1 MRTWPTDTAQVSL
14 SIGRTITERLARTPG
29 ILLSAYAIVAAF
41 STYSCMYAFRKPFTA
56 TGYEDVADMWGLKFK
71 SAIVIAQ
78 VIGYTLSKFIGI
90 KVVSEMGRSR
100 RGLAILMLIGISE
113 LALVGFGLVPVDY
126 KFLFLFLNGIPL
138 GMVWGLVFSF
148 LEGRRYTELMGAGLC
163 ASFIFASGFVKT
175 VGRALLMAGV
185 PEFWMPAVTGLVF
198 ALPTLFFV
206 WMLSLL
212 PDPNA
217 EDVALRTERLPM
229 KGPERRAFFRK
240 FAFGLT
246 ALILFYVS
254 LTAFRDF
261 RDNFMA
267 ELLTALGFGETPGI
281 FTATEVPVTIGV
293 LVLLASI
300 MFIRDNMRALMVN
313 HGVIAFGAVVVGAS
327 TWLFHQGAIG
337 AVTWIILT
345 GFGAYTSYIPFNCI
359 LFERL
364 IAAFRYPSNA
374 GFLIYLAD
382 AFGYLGSVTVLLYK
396 DFFVSQLDWLS
407 FFTYACYA
415 VSASGVMFTLAA
427 LLYFLRKAKQA
438 DVA

>member
-1 MRTWPTDTAQVSL
+1 
-14 SIGRTITERLARTPG
+14 
-29 ILLSAYAIVAAF
+29 
-41 STYSCMYAFRKPFTA
+41 MYAFRKPFTA
-56 TGYEDVADMWGLKFK
+56 SGYDDVQDMWGLKFK

-78 VIGYTLSKFIGI
+78 VLGYTLSKFIGI
-90 KVVSEMGRSR
+90 KVVSEMGRNK
-100 RGLAILMLIGISE
+100 RGLAILALIAISE
-113 LALVGFGLVPVDY
+113 VALLGFALVPVEI

-163 ASFIFASGFVKT
+163 TSFIFASGFVKT
-175 VGRALLMAGV
+175 VGKFLMVNGV
-185 PEFWMPAVTGLVF
+185 SEFWMPAATGLVF
-198 ALPTLFFV
+198 ALPMVFFV
-206 WMLSLL
+206 WMLGLL
-212 PDPNA
+212 PNPNA

-229 KGPERRAFFRK
+229 KGPERKAFFKK

-246 ALILFYVS
+246 ALIIFYVA

-293 LVLLASI
+293 LVLLAFLMLI
-300 MFIRDNMRALMVN
+300 KNNMRALMIN
-313 HGVIAFGAVVVGAS
+313 HIIIAFGALVVGAS
-327 TWLFHQGAIG
+327 TWLFHNESIS
-337 AVTWIILT
+337 AVWWIILT

-364 IAAFRYPSNA
+364 IAAFKYPSNA

-396 DFFVSQLDWLS
+396 DFFVSELDWVT
-407 FFTYACYA
+407 FFTYACYG
-415 VSASGVMFTLAA
+415 VSGSGILFTTAA
-427 LLYFLRKAKQA
+427 LVYFQRKKASIG
-438 DVA
+438 

>member
-1 MRTWPTDTAQVSL
+1 
-14 SIGRTITERLARTPG
+14 
-29 ILLSAYAIVAAF
+29 
-41 STYSCMYAFRKPFTA
+41 MYAFRKPFTA
-56 TGYEDVADMWGLKFK
+56 SGYDDVQDMWGLKFK

-78 VIGYTLSKFIGI
+78 VLGYTLSKFIGI
-90 KVVSEMGRSR
+90 KVVSEMGRNK
-100 RGLAILMLIGISE
+100 RGLAILALIAISE
-113 LALVGFGLVPVDY
+113 VALLGFAVVPVEI

-163 ASFIFASGFVKT
+163 TSFIFASGFVKT
-175 VGRALLMAGV
+175 VGKFLMVNGV
-185 PEFWMPAVTGLVF
+185 SEFWMPAATGLVF
-198 ALPTLFFV
+198 ALPMVFFV
-206 WMLSLL
+206 WMLGLL
-212 PDPNA
+212 PNPNA

-229 KGPERRAFFRK
+229 KGPERKAFFKK

-246 ALILFYVS
+246 ALIIFYVA

-293 LVLLASI
+293 LVLLAFL
-300 MFIRDNMRALMVN
+300 MFIKNNMRALMIN
-313 HGVIAFGAVVVGAS
+313 HIIIAFGALVVGAS
-327 TWLFHQGAIG
+327 TWLFHNESIS
-337 AVTWIILT
+337 AVWWIILT

-364 IAAFRYPSNA
+364 IAAFKYPSNA

-396 DFFVSQLDWLS
+396 DFFVSELDWVT
-407 FFTYACYA
+407 FFTYACYG
-415 VSASGVMFTLAA
+415 VSGSGILFTTAA
-427 LLYFLRKAKQA
+427 LVYFQRKKNEMNG
-438 DVA
+438 

>member
-1 MRTWPTDTAQVSL
+1 
-14 SIGRTITERLARTPG
+14 
-29 ILLSAYAIVAAF
+29 
-41 STYSCMYAFRKPFTA
+41 MYAFRKPFTA
-56 TGYEDVADMWGLKFK
+56 SGYDDVQDMWGLKFK

-78 VIGYTLSKFIGI
+78 VLGYTLSKFIGI
-90 KVVSEMGRSR
+90 KVVSEMGRNK
-100 RGLAILMLIGISE
+100 RGLAILALIAISE
-113 LALVGFGLVPVDY
+113 VALLGFAIVPVEV

-163 ASFIFASGFVKT
+163 TSFIFASGFVKT
-175 VGRALLMAGV
+175 VGKFLMVNGV
-185 PEFWMPAVTGLVF
+185 SEFWMPAATGLVF
-198 ALPTLFFV
+198 ALPMVFFV
-206 WMLSLL
+206 WMLGLL
-212 PDPNA
+212 PNPNA

-229 KGPERRAFFRK
+229 KGPERKAFFKK

-246 ALILFYVS
+246 ALIIFYVA

-293 LVLLASI
+293 LVLLAFL
-300 MFIRDNMRALMVN
+300 MFIKNNMRALMIN
-313 HGVIAFGAVVVGAS
+313 HIIIAFGALVVGAS
-327 TWLFHQGAIG
+327 TWLFHNESIS
-337 AVTWIILT
+337 AVWWIILT

-364 IAAFRYPSNA
+364 IAAFKYPSNA

-396 DFFVSQLDWLS
+396 DFFVSELDWVT
-407 FFTYACYA
+407 FFTYACYG
-415 VSASGVMFTLAA
+415 VSGSGILFTTAA
-427 LLYFLRKAKQA
+427 LVYFQRKKNEMNG
-438 DVA
+438 

>member
-1 MRTWPTDTAQVSL
+1 
-14 SIGRTITERLARTPG
+14 
-29 ILLSAYAIVAAF
+29 
-41 STYSCMYAFRKPFTA
+41 MYAFRKPFTA
-56 TGYEDVADMWGLKFK
+56 TGYDDVHDMWGLKFK
-71 SAIVIAQ
+71 SALVIAQ
-78 VIGYTLSKFIGI
+78 VLGYTLSKFIGI
-90 KVVSEMGRSR
+90 KVVSEMGRNK
-100 RGLAILMLIGISE
+100 RGLAILALVGISE
-113 LALVGFGLVPVDY
+113 LALVGFGLVPTEL

-175 VGRALLMAGV
+175 LGKWLLVQGV
-185 PEFWMPAVTGLVF
+185 SEFWMPAATGLVF
-198 ALPTLFFV
+198 ALPMVFFV
-206 WMLSLL
+206 WMLGLL
-212 PDPNA
+212 PNPNA
-217 EDVALRTERLPM
+217 EDIALRTERLPM
-229 KGPERRAFFRK
+229 KGPERKAFFKK

-246 ALILFYVS
+246 ALIIFYVA

-293 LVLLASI
+293 LGLLAFLMI
-300 MFIRDNMRALMVN
+300 IKNNMRALMVN
-313 HGVIAFGAVVVGAS
+313 HIIIAFGALVVGAS
-327 TWLFHQGAIG
+327 TWLFHHGSIG
-337 AVTWIILT
+337 PVWWIILT

-364 IAAFRYPSNA
+364 IAAFKYPSNA

-396 DFFVSQLDWLS
+396 DFFVSELDWVT
-407 FFTYACYA
+407 FFTFACYG
-415 VSASGVMFTLAA
+415 VSGSGILFTAAA
-427 LLYFLRKAKQA
+427 LIYFQRKK
-438 DVA
+438 VEMNV

>member
-1 MRTWPTDTAQVSL
+1 M
-14 SIGRTITERLARTPG
+14 SIGQSITQRLDKASG
-29 ILLSAYAIVAAF
+29 LLLSVYAIVAAF

-56 TGYEDVADMWGLKFK
+56 TGYE
-71 SAIVIAQ
+71 IAQ

-90 KVVSEMGRSR
+90 KVVSEMGRNSR
-100 RGLAILMLIGISE
+100 GKAILVLVLIAE
-113 LALVGFGLVPVDY
+113 LALLGFALAPVKL

-148 LEGRRYTELMGAGLC
+148 LEGRRFTEPMGAGLC

-175 VGRALLMAGV
+175 VGKGLMLAGV
-185 PEFWMPAVTGLVF
+185 PEFWMPVATGAVF
-198 ALPTLFFV
+198 ALPMVFFV
-206 WMLSLL
+206 WMLGLL
-212 PDPNA
+212 PHPNA

-229 KGPERRAFFRK
+229 NSAQRKAFFRK

-246 ALILFYVS
+246 ALIVFYVA

-267 ELLTALGFGETPGI
+267 ELLTALGYGDQPEI
-281 FTATEVPVTIGV
+281 FTTTEVPVTIGV
-293 LVLLASI
+293 LALLASI
-300 MFIRDNMRALMVN
+300 MFIRNNMRALMVN
-313 HGVIAFGAVVVGAS
+313 HLLIAFGAVVVGAS
-327 TWLFHQGAIG
+327 TWLFHQIP
-337 AVTWIILT
+337 WIVLT

-382 AFGYLGSVTVLLYK
+382 AFGYLGSVLVLFYK
-396 DFFVSQLDWLS
+396 DFFVSELDWVT
-407 FFTYACYA
+407 FFTFACYGLCGT
-415 VSASGVMFTLAA
+415 GVIFTSAA
-427 LLYFLRKAKQA
+427 LLYFQKKKLEMNP
-438 DVA
+438 